1 MKSIGVEMS
10 KDTKLL
16 TFKRFIEAQKHR
28 IEFEKWIEGE
38 RQNRDPGDEYILDW
52 ILKNA
57 PDFRKQ
63 WEESDC
69 SECIKWRECGYLV
82 KKECDEFDY

>member
-1 MKSIGVEMS
+1 MS
-10 KDTKLL
+10 KDQKLL
-16 TFKRFIEAQKHR
+16 MFKRFIESQKHR

-38 RQNRDPGDEYILDW
+38 KLKKDPGDEYILEW

-69 SECIKWRECGYLV
+69 VECIKWRECGYLV